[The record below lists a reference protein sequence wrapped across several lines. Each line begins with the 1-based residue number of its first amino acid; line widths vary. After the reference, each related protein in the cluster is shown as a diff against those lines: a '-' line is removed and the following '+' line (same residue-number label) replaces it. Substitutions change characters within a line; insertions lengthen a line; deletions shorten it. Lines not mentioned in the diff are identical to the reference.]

1 MLSVVHGDARGG
13 LRFIGRRALWRARGA
28 LSASAFVVCTLL
40 EGLVLHELPPAA
52 LGVRSE
58 AMSVPFALIVA
69 ASANLVLVGAVAP
82 WLSRRLERRAIAG
95 GEELPPALRRVALR
109 DRVAAL
115 LVVLGLLG
123 WLAAGLASRPLVVA
137 ADREQEENAR
147 AVRDWVLRSGDRE
160 LVANL
165 ASANTVALA
174 ERFFR
179 TCIRKRSGAY
189 VCLLVDTS
197 HDPPRV
203 VRDRD
208 ARPNPEAIG
217 ER

>member
-1 MLSVVHGDARGG
+1 M
-13 LRFIGRRALWRARGA
+13 RGA
-28 LSASAFVVCTLL
+28 LAASAFVVCTLL
-40 EGLVLHELPPAA
+40 EGLLLHELPPAA

-197 HDPPRV
+197 RDPPSV

-208 ARPNPEAIG
+208 SRPNWEAIG